1 MSTRANYQIAL
12 SSAAAT
18 NPLSA
23 APPPLG
29 AIPSIFS
36 GGAEARRSKS
46 SPLLRPL
53 PSTGS
58 AAARSGD
65 LHPGRFGDSSF
76 GSVQPGMQT
85 YLSG

>member
-36 GGAEARRSKS
+36 GGAEARRVEVLPSPPS
-46 SPLLRPL
+46 SPLYWFG
-53 PSTGS
+53 GS
-58 AAARSGD
+58 AERRS
-65 LHPGRFGDSSF
+65 P
-76 GSVQPGMQT
+76 
-85 YLSG
+85 SGPIR